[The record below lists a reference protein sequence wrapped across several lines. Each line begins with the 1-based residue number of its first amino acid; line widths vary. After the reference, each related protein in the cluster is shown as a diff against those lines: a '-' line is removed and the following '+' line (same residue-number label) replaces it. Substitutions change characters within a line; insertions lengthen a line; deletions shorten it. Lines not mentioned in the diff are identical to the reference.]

1 MSYISLSY
9 WLISKPTLS
18 TQHYLLPLR
27 KSSSPFQQFLTMLLS
42 PSITPYLSLFDFLP
56 LYLSFCL
63 SLFVSLSLYLCL
75 FLLQLFSITLSTY
88 LSLSLSL
95 SFYIH
100 TSQSLS
106 LSLSFSLYPSSPS
119 ALERAAL
126 AKAKTCCCPAERFVP
141 PVVLYVRVEKKMI

>member
-1 MSYISLSY
+1 MSYISPSY

-27 KSSSPFQQFLTMLLS
+27 KSSSPFQQSLTILLS
-42 PSITPYLSLFDFLP
+42 PFITPYLFLP
-56 LYLSFCL
+56 HYLALCL

-75 FLLQLFSITLSTY
+75 FVWRFLSISLSTY

-100 TSQSLS
+100 TSQFLSPSFSLS
-106 LSLSFSLYPSSPS
+106 LSPS

-141 PVVLYVRVEKKMI
+141 PVVLYVRVEKII

>member
-18 TQHYLLPLR
+18 THHYLLPLR
-27 KSSSPFQQFLTMLLS
+27 KSSSPFQQSLTMLLS
-42 PSITPYLSLFDFLP
+42 PSIAPYLSLSDFLP
-56 LYLSFCL
+56 LNL
-63 SLFVSLSLYLCL
+63 SLCLSLYLSISVFFYGNCFPSPSLLISL
-75 FLLQLFSITLSTY
+75 FLYTYVSISLPLPLL

-95 SFYIH
+95 
-100 TSQSLS
+100 
-106 LSLSFSLYPSSPS
+106 SPS